1 MEKSII
7 TTGKTIDDAVEAALR
22 QLGLT
27 RDDVTYQVISLP
39 KSGLFG
45 TGAVPAKVQVTY
57 EAPDLRPAAK
67 AEAAP
72 KAEPKPE
79 KKEEAAAPRIALSS
93 ASRSK
98 PKAPAAPKAE
108 VKKPEPKPEAPKPA
122 PKAEPAPKAVEKKHE
137 VKKPAEKK
145 PVEKKAEKPAAPKPE
160 RAPKADA
167 APRAPKVPAAER
179 TYTPAE
185 PGSNEEKI
193 EQFIKGLL
201 ENMGSKAVPHAWS
214 DGEGSYRV
222 ELTGEGLGF
231 LIGRRGETLD
241 AIQHLANY
249 AVNRSVDGH
258 VRINVDAESYREK
271 REDSLRRYARK
282 KAQQVL
288 KNRRRTTLEPMNAYE
303 RHVIHASL
311 QDMDNIT
318 THSTGTEPNRRVVIE
333 YVR

>member
-7 TTGKTIDDAVEAALR
+7 TTGKTIDDAVEAALV

-39 KSGLFG
+39 KSGFFG
-45 TGAVPAKVQVTY
+45 IGAVPAKVQVTY
-57 EAPDLRPAAK
+57 EAPDLKPAK
-67 AEAAP
+67 ADAAP
-72 KAEPKPE
+72 RTEEKKVEVKPEE
-79 KKEEAAAPRIALSS
+79 KKEAAPRIALSS

-98 PKAPAAPKAE
+98 PKAPKAEAAPKAE
-108 VKKPEPKPEAPKPA
+108 KPVEKKPEAPK
-122 PKAEPAPKAVEKKHE
+122 AEP
-137 VKKPAEKK
+137 KPAEK
-145 PVEKKAEKPAAPKPE
+145 PVEKKAERKPEPKKSAERKPE
-160 RAPKADA
+160 RAPKA
-167 APRAPKVPAAER
+167 PKAEKPAER
-179 TYTPAE
+179 TYVPAE
-185 PGSNEEKI
+185 AGSNEEKI
-193 EQFIKGLL
+193 EVFIKGLL
-201 ENMGSKAVPHAWS
+201 ENMGSQAVPHAWAES
-214 DGEGSYRV
+214 ENSYRV
-222 ELTGEGLGF
+222 DLTGEGLGF

-249 AVNRSVDGH
+249 AVNRSIDGH
-258 VRINVDAESYREK
+258 VRINVDAECYREK